1 MYHEKKQQNK
11 SYSGNNRN
19 LFISHN
25 NRKFEYLDKHKS
37 MKEIAKY
44 QIYCAQLFY
53 IYCAQLFSLTTNGH
67 ISIDY
72 KHKS

>member
-44 QIYCAQLFY
+44 QIYCAQLF
-53 IYCAQLFSLTTNGH
+53 SLTTNGH
-67 ISIDY
+67 ISVDY
-72 KHKS
+72 KHKC